1 MKGLFLH
8 PLSFINGDATS
19 GFSSNEDTDNNVFSL
34 FKGKKILNISKDVFQ
49 CSSCI
54 ASGNLLKKLQWQRQV
69 FMSKSFGLKPA
80 ESEGVSRNEAIPFQ
94 DEEGVFQQKNIR
106 NALNS

>member
-1 MKGLFLH
+1 
-8 PLSFINGDATS
+8 
-19 GFSSNEDTDNNVFSL
+19 
-34 FKGKKILNISKDVFQ
+34 
-49 CSSCI
+49 
-54 ASGNLLKKLQWQRQV
+54 
-69 FMSKSFGLKPA
+69 MSKSFGLKPA